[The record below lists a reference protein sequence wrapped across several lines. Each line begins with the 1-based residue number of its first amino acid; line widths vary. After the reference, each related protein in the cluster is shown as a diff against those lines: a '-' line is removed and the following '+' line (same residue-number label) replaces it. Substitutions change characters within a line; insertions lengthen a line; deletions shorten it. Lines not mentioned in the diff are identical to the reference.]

1 MGLWT
6 VIVSA
11 YVTTWV
17 MIIYR
22 TWSISMYMLEVKQ
35 PENLMLKYRI
45 LAFFT
50 YIFCMIPLVPFI
62 PYVAISDKARRKF
75 IIAYVNAITKG

>member
-11 YVTTWV
+11 YITTWIMMV
-17 MIIYR
+17 FR
-22 TWSISMYMLEVKQ
+22 TWSITWYMIEVKQ

-45 LAFFT
+45 MAFIT
-50 YIFCMIPLVPFI
+50 YIFCMIPIVPFI
-62 PYVAISDKARRKF
+62 PQVAISDRARRKF

>member
-17 MIIYR
+17 MMIYR
-22 TWSISMYMLEVKQ
+22 TWSISMYMLEAKQ

-45 LAFFT
+45 MAFIT

-62 PYVAISDKARRKF
+62 PQIAISDRARRKF

>member
-17 MIIYR
+17 MMIYR
-22 TWSISMYMLEVKQ
+22 TWSISMYMLEAKQ

-45 LAFFT
+45 MAFIT
-50 YIFCMIPLVPFI
+50 YIFCMIPIVPFI
-62 PYVAISDKARRKF
+62 PQVAVSDRARRKF
-75 IIAYVNAITKG
+75 IIAYVNAITKE